1 MFFIYVCEELIIQIF
16 NFQKHSYNLNKFFFK
31 FTKILQRKKT
41 VVFSLPLWLTSSLR
55 YRKSGNELFFSLP
68 PQRQLEVNVPHTIVL
83 EDPFFVFDTWRSEW
97 FKSNYWQIGPGLASA
112 VIVWKFILL
121 RTAPFPAPAKSQ
133 WWSGSKDTHAHTS
146 FLRAVFRRW
155 GKVVKVKQKEM
166 GLGGENFINRN
177 CYTFSGVCRLEEEE
191 NVEAGGAVCDW

>member
-1 MFFIYVCEELIIQIF
+1 ME
-16 NFQKHSYNLNKFFFK
+16 
-31 FTKILQRKKT
+31 KKT
-41 VVFSLPLWLTSSLR
+41 VSFSLPLWLTSSLR
-55 YRKSGNELFFSLP
+55 YRKSGNELFFLFLP
-68 PQRQLEVNVPHTIVL
+68 RDNSRLMSITQSSSKIRFSSSIRGV
-83 EDPFFVFDTWRSEW
+83 RSDLSQTTFEACP
-97 FKSNYWQIGPGLASA
+97 WQIGPGLASA

-177 CYTFSGVCRLEEEE
+177 CYTFSGWCRLEEEE

>member
-68 PQRQLEVNVPHTIVL
+68 PQRQLEVNVHHTIVL
-83 EDPFFVFDTWRSEW
+83 EEPFFVFDTWRSEW
-97 FKSNYWQIGPGLASA
+97 FKSNYFWDMSLADRTWARLRRNRVEVYFITDSTISGPSQVSVVVRVEGYARTHILFKGRFSPVGKSCESEAKGDGFGR
-112 VIVWKFILL
+112 WKF
-121 RTAPFPAPAKSQ
+121 
-133 WWSGSKDTHAHTS
+133 H
-146 FLRAVFRRW
+146 
-155 GKVVKVKQKEM
+155 
-166 GLGGENFINRN
+166 
-177 CYTFSGVCRLEEEE
+177 
-191 NVEAGGAVCDW
+191 